1 MKSYNHLFEQLIS
14 DDNISRAIYR
24 AHRNK
29 NNRSKMMEYLFE
41 TRNNK
46 ETIERVRRWIVN
58 FKNSEHYPLQI
69 YDGISRKVRV
79 IICPSTKEQ
88 IIHHA
93 IVQIL
98 EPIIMKGMYPHT
110 YASIPGRGGL
120 KGQKTLKKWIKND
133 PSHVKYCAKYDIKQ
147 YFPSVDHNILKRLMA
162 KKIHDEKMLAILYEI
177 VDVVDKGIPLGF
189 YTSQWFA
196 NWYLQELDHYI
207 KEELKIAHYDR
218 YMDDMTLHD
227 SNKRKLH
234 KATEQIRKYLKENL
248 NLTLKEN
255 YQVFRFDYISKG
267 KHYGRCLDFMG
278 FKFYRDRIILRKSI
292 MLHVTRIVSSAS
304 KQEKM
309 SIYNCRRI
317 LSMMGW
323 ITHTD
328 TYHMYE
334 ERIATKVN
342 IQNCKRRVAT
352 YDRRL
357 AKQQKQK
364 NKGGIAA

>member
-1 MKSYNHLFEQLIS
+1 MS
-14 DDNISRAIYR
+14 
-24 AHRNK
+24 
-29 NNRSKMMEYLFE
+29 
-41 TRNNK
+41 
-46 ETIERVRRWIVN
+46 
-58 FKNSEHYPLQI
+58 
-69 YDGISRKVRV
+69 
-79 IICPSTKEQ
+79 
-88 IIHHA
+88 
-93 IVQIL
+93 
-98 EPIIMKGMYPHT
+98 
-110 YASIPGRGGL
+110 
-120 KGQKTLKKWIKND
+120 
-133 PSHVKYCAKYDIKQ
+133 
-147 YFPSVDHNILKRLMA
+147 

-255 YQVFRFDYISKG
+255 YQVFRFNYISKG

-342 IQNCKRRVAT
+342 IQNCKRRVDT

-357 AKQQKQK
+357 EKKQK
-364 NKGGIAA
+364 EKIK

>member
-1 MKSYNHLFEQLIS
+1 M
-14 DDNISRAIYR
+14 
-24 AHRNK
+24 
-29 NNRSKMMEYLFE
+29 
-41 TRNNK
+41 
-46 ETIERVRRWIVN
+46 RRWIVN

-120 KGQKTLKKWIKND
+120 KGQKILKKWIKND

-189 YTSQWFA
+189 YASQWFA
-196 NWYLQELDHYI
+196 NRYLQELDHYI

-218 YMDDMTLHD
+218 YMD
-227 SNKRKLH
+227 
-234 KATEQIRKYLKENL
+234 E
-248 NLTLKEN
+248 
-255 YQVFRFDYISKG
+255 
-267 KHYGRCLDFMG
+267 
-278 FKFYRDRIILRKSI
+278 

-357 AKQQKQK
+357 VKQQKQK